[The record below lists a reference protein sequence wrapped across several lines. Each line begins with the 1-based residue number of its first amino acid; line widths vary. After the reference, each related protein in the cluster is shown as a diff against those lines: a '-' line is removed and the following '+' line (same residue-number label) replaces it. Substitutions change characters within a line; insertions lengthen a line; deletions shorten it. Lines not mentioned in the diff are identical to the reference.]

1 MRGKICL
8 ILWVISKFLDAGRRN
23 HKESVVGIVRFAISK
38 SRTGLGGAAADGCGA
53 RFEAP
58 LTIHLAM
65 QRTLATPDTGNF
77 GGLGSSTRTGETSSH
92 GLIRRIAERLLG

>member
-1 MRGKICL
+1 MYVCVYARPFTRAHTRAHTQWRLKPG
-8 ILWVISKFLDAGRRN
+8 ATR
-23 HKESVVGIVRFAISK
+23 K
-38 SRTGLGGAAADGCGA
+38 SREGLGGAAADGCGA

-65 QRTLATPDTGNF
+65 QRTLATPDTGSF